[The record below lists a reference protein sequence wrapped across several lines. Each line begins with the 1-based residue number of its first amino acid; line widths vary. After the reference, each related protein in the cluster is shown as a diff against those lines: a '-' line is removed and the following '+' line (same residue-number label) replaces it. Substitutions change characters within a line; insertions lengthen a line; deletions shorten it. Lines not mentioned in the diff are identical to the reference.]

1 MLAQNDEAL
10 TIFQN
15 SLAAFLDTTAPPE
28 TIERW
33 NQNKQVDR
41 DAWLAAGKFG
51 MLGVLVPEEYGG
63 LGVDFRYER
72 AIMEAFAKRGLEGWG
87 VPVHNMIAAPYLI
100 EHGTPDQ
107 KNQWLP
113 KVVSGE
119 TILAIAMTE
128 PAAGSDLQGMRT
140 RAVSDGDEWV
150 INGSKVFISNGQ
162 MSDLVLLCA
171 KTEMEDGPD
180 KISIFLVEGDRP
192 GFKRGKNL
200 DKVGRDAQD
209 TSELFFEDVR
219 LPMSNVLGGVP
230 GKGFAQLMELLPQER
245 LGIAVMGLG
254 MLERALNLT
263 VEYTKERQAFGQSLF
278 DFQNTAFSL
287 ADIKTEVT
295 IGKAFIDHCTELLI
309 KGELDAATASM
320 AKLWITEREI
330 DGINRCVQFFGGYGW
345 MNEYPIAQLYKD
357 ARIDTIHGGTSEIM
371 RLLIARSL

>member
-1 MLAQNDEAL
+1 MSHEHDEAL
-10 TIFQN
+10 TIFQS
-15 SLAAFLDTTAPPE
+15 SLANFLDKTAPPE
-28 TIERW
+28 RIAQW
-33 NQNKQVDR
+33 NANKQVDR
-41 DAWLAAGKFG
+41 DAWLAAGEFG

-63 LGVDFRYER
+63 LGADFRYER
-72 AIMEAFAKRGLEGWG
+72 VIMEAFAERGLEGWG

-100 EHGTPDQ
+100 EHGTDQ
-107 KNQWLP
+107 QKTQWLP

-119 TILAIAMTE
+119 AILAIAMTE
-128 PAAGSDLQGMRT
+128 PGAGSDLQGMRT
-140 RAVSDGDEWV
+140 RAVRDGDEWV

-162 MSDLVLLCA
+162 MADLILLCA
-171 KTEMEDGPD
+171 KTEMGEGKD

-192 GFKRGKNL
+192 GFTRGKNL

-219 LPMSNVLGGVP
+219 IPAHNVLSGDP
-230 GKGFAQLMELLPQER
+230 GKGFAQLMQLLPQER

-254 MLERALNLT
+254 MLERALKLT
-263 VEYTKERQAFGQSLF
+263 VDYTKERQAFGQSIL

-287 ADIKTEVT
+287 ADIKTDIT
-295 IGKAFIDHCTELLI
+295 IGRAFLDHCTRLLI

-320 AKLWITEREI
+320 AKLWITEREVE
-330 DGINRCVQFFGGYGW
+330 GINRCVQFFGGYGW

-371 RLLIARSL
+371 RLLIARTL

>member
-1 MLAQNDEAL
+1 MSREHDEAL
-10 TIFQN
+10 SIFKR
-15 SLAAFLDTTAPPE
+15 SLAGFLDKTAPPE
-28 TIERW
+28 RIAQW
-33 NQNKQVDR
+33 NANKQVDR
-41 DAWLAAGKFG
+41 DAWLAAGEFG

-63 LGVDFRYER
+63 LGADFRYER
-72 AIMEAFAKRGLEGWG
+72 AIMEAFAERGLEGWG

-100 EHGTPDQ
+100 EHGTPAQ
-107 KNQWLP
+107 KAHWLP

-119 TILAIAMTE
+119 VILAIAMSE
-128 PAAGSDLQGMRT
+128 PGAGSDLQGMRT
-140 RAVSDGDEWV
+140 RAVRDGDEWV

-162 MSDLVLLCA
+162 MADLILLCA
-171 KTEMEDGPD
+171 KTDMGDGKD

-192 GFKRGKNL
+192 GFKRGRNL

-219 LPMSNVLGGVP
+219 IPIDNVLSGEP

-254 MLERALNLT
+254 MLERALKLT
-263 VEYTKERQAFGQSLF
+263 IDYTKERQAFGQSIL

-295 IGKAFIDHCTELLI
+295 IGKAFLDHCTRLLI
-309 KGELDAATASM
+309 NGELDAATASM
-320 AKLWITEREI
+320 AKLWITEREV

-371 RLLIARSL
+371 RLLIARTL

>member
-1 MLAQNDEAL
+1 MPTESDEAL
-10 TIFQN
+10 AIFRN
-15 SLAAFLDTTAPPE
+15 SLSAFLNKTAPPK

-41 DAWLAAGKFG
+41 DAWLAAGEFG
-51 MLGVLVPEEYGG
+51 MLGVLVPEEHGG

-72 AIMEAFAKRGLEGWG
+72 AIMEAFAERGLEGWG

-100 EHGTPDQ
+100 EHGTP
-107 KNQWLP
+107 
-113 KVVSGE
+113 KVVSGDA
-119 TILAIAMTE
+119 ILAIAMTE
-128 PAAGSDLQGMRT
+128 PGAGSDLQGMRT
-140 RAVSDGDEWV
+140 RAVRDGDEWV

-162 MSDLVLLCA
+162 MANLVLLCA

-180 KISIFLVEGDRP
+180 KISIFLVEGDRA
-192 GFKRGKNL
+192 GFTRGKNL

-219 LPMSNVLGGVP
+219 LPLGNVLSGVP
-230 GKGFAQLMELLPQER
+230 GKGFAQLMALLPQER

-254 MLERALNLT
+254 MLERALTLT
-263 VEYTKERQAFGQSLF
+263 VEYTKERQAFGQSLL

-295 IGKAFIDHCTELLI
+295 IGRAFLDHCTNLLLQ
-309 KGELDAATASM
+309 GELDAATASM
-320 AKLWITEREI
+320 AKLWITEREV

>member
-1 MLAQNDEAL
+1 MSLEHDEAL
-10 TIFQN
+10 AIFES
-15 SLAAFLDTTAPPE
+15 SLAGFLNKTAPPE
-28 TIERW
+28 RIAQW
-33 NQNKQVDR
+33 NTNKQVDR
-41 DAWLAAGKFG
+41 DAWLAAGEFG

-63 LGVDFRYER
+63 LGADFRYER
-72 AIMEAFAKRGLEGWG
+72 TIMEAFAERGLEGWG

-100 EHGTPDQ
+100 EHGTPEQ
-107 KNQWLP
+107 KSQWLP

-119 TILAIAMTE
+119 AILAIAMSE
-128 PAAGSDLQGMRT
+128 PGAGSDLQGMRT
-140 RAVSDGDEWV
+140 RAVRDGDEWV

-162 MSDLVLLCA
+162 MADLILLCA
-171 KTEMEDGPD
+171 KTDMGEGKD
-180 KISIFLVEGDRP
+180 KISIFLIEGDRP
-192 GFKRGKNL
+192 GFKRGRNL

-219 LPMSNVLGGVP
+219 IPVDNVLGGEP

-254 MLERALNLT
+254 MLERALKLT
-263 VEYTKERQAFGQSLF
+263 VEYTKERQAFGQSIL

-295 IGKAFIDHCTELLI
+295 IGKAFLDHCTRLLI

-320 AKLWITEREI
+320 AKLWITEREV

-371 RLLIARSL
+371 RLLIARTL

>member
-1 MLAQNDEAL
+1 MSREHDEAL
-10 TIFQN
+10 SIFKR
-15 SLAAFLDTTAPPE
+15 SLAGFLDKTAPPE
-28 TIERW
+28 RIAQW
-33 NQNKQVDR
+33 NANKQVDR
-41 DAWLAAGKFG
+41 DAWLAAGEFG

-63 LGVDFRYER
+63 LGADFRYER
-72 AIMEAFAKRGLEGWG
+72 AIMEAFAERGLEGWG

-100 EHGTPDQ
+100 EHGTPAQ
-107 KNQWLP
+107 KAQWLP

-119 TILAIAMTE
+119 VILAIAMSE
-128 PAAGSDLQGMRT
+128 PGAGSDLQGMRT
-140 RAVSDGDEWV
+140 RAVRDGDEWV

-162 MSDLVLLCA
+162 MADLILLCA
-171 KTEMEDGPD
+171 KTDMGDGKD

-192 GFKRGKNL
+192 GFKRGRNL

-219 LPMSNVLGGVP
+219 IPIDNVLSGEP

-254 MLERALNLT
+254 MLERALKLT
-263 VEYTKERQAFGQSLF
+263 IDYTKERQAFGQSIL

-295 IGKAFIDHCTELLI
+295 IGKAFLDHCTRLLI
-309 KGELDAATASM
+309 NGELDAATASM
-320 AKLWITEREI
+320 AKLWITEREV

-371 RLLIARSL
+371 RLLIARTL

>member
-1 MLAQNDEAL
+1 MSLEHDEAL
-10 TIFQN
+10 AIFER
-15 SLAAFLDTTAPPE
+15 SLAGFLNKTAPPE
-28 TIERW
+28 RIAQW
-33 NQNKQVDR
+33 NINKQVDR
-41 DAWLAAGKFG
+41 DAWLAAGEFG

-63 LGVDFRYER
+63 LGADFRYER
-72 AIMEAFAKRGLEGWG
+72 TIMEAFAERGLEGWG

-100 EHGTPDQ
+100 EHGTPEQ
-107 KNQWLP
+107 KSQWLP

-119 TILAIAMTE
+119 AILAIAMSE
-128 PAAGSDLQGMRT
+128 PGAGSDLQGMRT
-140 RAVSDGDEWV
+140 RAVRDGDEWV

-162 MSDLVLLCA
+162 MADLILLCA
-171 KTEMEDGPD
+171 KTDMGEGKD
-180 KISIFLVEGDRP
+180 KISIFLIEGDRP
-192 GFKRGKNL
+192 GFKRGRNL

-219 LPMSNVLGGVP
+219 IPVDNVLGGEP

-254 MLERALNLT
+254 MLERALKLT
-263 VEYTKERQAFGQSLF
+263 VEYTKERQAFGQSIL

-295 IGKAFIDHCTELLI
+295 IGKAFLDHCTRLLI

-320 AKLWITEREI
+320 AKLWITEREV

-371 RLLIARSL
+371 RLLIARTL

>member
-1 MLAQNDEAL
+1 MSLEHDEAL
-10 TIFQN
+10 TIFER
-15 SLAAFLDTTAPPE
+15 SLAGFLNKTAPPE
-28 TIERW
+28 RIAQW
-33 NQNKQVDR
+33 NANKQVDR
-41 DAWLAAGKFG
+41 DAWLSAGEFG

-63 LGVDFRYER
+63 LGADFRYER
-72 AIMEAFAKRGLEGWG
+72 AIMEAFAERGLEGWG

-100 EHGTPDQ
+100 EHGTLEQ
-107 KNQWLP
+107 KKQWLP

-119 TILAIAMTE
+119 AILAIAMSE
-128 PAAGSDLQGMRT
+128 PGAGSDLQGMRT
-140 RAVSDGDEWV
+140 RAVRDGDEWV

-162 MSDLVLLCA
+162 MADLILLCA
-171 KTEMEDGPD
+171 KTDMGEGKD
-180 KISIFLVEGDRP
+180 KISIFLIEGDRP

-219 LPMSNVLGGVP
+219 IPMDNVLGGEP

-254 MLERALNLT
+254 MLERALKLT
-263 VEYTKERQAFGQSLF
+263 VEYTKERQAFGQSIL

-295 IGKAFIDHCTELLI
+295 IGKAFLDHCTRLLI
-309 KGELDAATASM
+309 RGELDAATASM
-320 AKLWITEREI
+320 AKLWITEREV

-371 RLLIARSL
+371 RLLIARTL